1 MAEVAMAKERD
12 NSRLMIFGEV
22 LFDHFPDGSV
32 ILGGAP
38 FNVAWHL
45 QAFGLSPL
53 FISRV
58 GNDPLG
64 QQIKMY
70 MSEWGMST
78 RGLQLDSSHPTG
90 TVDVQIDHGEPS
102 YNIVEKC
109 AYDFIDRSAIPPLAD
124 RGYLYH
130 GTLAIRNTVS
140 EEALKAIK
148 DEHNLSIFVDINLR
162 PPWWNMACVN
172 VALTDSHWAKLN
184 EDELRKI
191 TPEENASEDIE
202 RLAAELV
209 SNFALEGVI
218 ITQGK
223 RGAFVLTAAG
233 ERFTI
238 APEPNNNVVDTV
250 GAGDAFSS
258 ILLLGLVRRWPLPLT
273 IKRAQQ
279 FASRVVGIRGATIS
293 NMEFYQPLIDNWKLY

>member
-1 MAEVAMAKERD
+1 MAKERD
-12 NSRLMIFGEV
+12 GSRLMVFGEV

-32 ILGGAP
+32 VLGGAP

-64 QQIKMY
+64 RQIKTHMT
-70 MSEWGMST
+70 EWGMNTS
-78 RGLQLDSSHPTG
+78 GLQLDSFHPTG
-90 TVDVQIDHGEPS
+90 TVDVTIEHGEPA
-102 YNIVEKC
+102 YDIVEGC
-109 AYDFIDRSAIPPLAD
+109 AYDFIDRDAIPPLAD
-124 RGYLYH
+124 RGFLYH
-130 GTLAIRNTVS
+130 GTLAIRNGVS
-140 EEALKAIK
+140 EEALKVIK
-148 DEHNLSIFVDINLR
+148 EEHSFSIFVDVNLR

-172 VALTDSHWAKLN
+172 VALTDSHWVKLN
-184 EDELRKI
+184 EDELREI
-191 TPEENASEDIE
+191 ASKESANEGIE

-209 SNFALEGVI
+209 ANFALEGVI

-238 APEPNNNVVDTV
+238 APKPNNNIVDTV

-258 ILLLGLVRRWPLPLT
+258 ILILGLVRKWPLQLT

-279 FASRVVGIRGATIS
+279 FASQIVTIRGATI
-293 NMEFYQPLIDNWKLY
+293 NNIEFYQPLIDSWELY

>member
-1 MAEVAMAKERD
+1 MAKAH
-12 NSRLMIFGEV
+12 NGSQLVVFGEV

-32 ILGGAP
+32 VLGGAP

-64 QQIKMY
+64 KQIKAHMT
-70 MSEWGMST
+70 EWGMTT

-90 TVDVQIDHGEPS
+90 TVDIEVENGEPS
-102 YNIVEKC
+102 YDIVEQC
-109 AYDFIDRSAIPPLAD
+109 AYDFIDSSALPPLPNH
-124 RGYLYH
+124 GLLYH
-130 GTLAIRNTVS
+130 GTLAIRNRCSAET
-140 EEALKAIK
+140 LRDIK
-148 DEHNLSIFVDINLR
+148 DSHPFSIFVDLNLR
-162 PPWWNMACVN
+162 PPWWNMTCVN

-191 TPEENASEDIE
+191 APSEEGAESEQ
-202 RLAAELV
+202 LATELLT
-209 SNFALEGVI
+209 NFALKGVI
-218 ITQGK
+218 ITQGE

-233 ERFTI
+233 EHFST
-238 APEPNNNVVDTV
+238 APKPNHNVVDSV
-250 GAGDAFSS
+250 GAGDAFSA
-258 ILLLGLVRRWPLPLT
+258 ILLLGLVREWPLPLT

-279 FASRVVGIRGATIS
+279 FASQVVAIRGATT
-293 NMEFYQPLIDNWKLY
+293 NNRAFYQPLINSWELD